1 MLDKLFAHALK
12 YSLSSLLVTL
22 AGFIS
27 FPIFTR
33 LFTVAE
39 YGLISYVSSALM
51 VLVVLGKLGLQHAIV
66 RFHAEVDAGK
76 RATTPAEYLSTVY
89 YGLGLTSVAAM
100 ALGFALGLLIPDS
113 WLSEPA
119 VRAVLLVSL
128 PLVPVRVL
136 DSAVSNVLRAQQRS
150 TLLSSYTAIR
160 RYAVL
165 GLVVLAVLAVES
177 SVMAFYLATLVAE
190 LVATGV
196 MLVYAMRGLGVRPAA
211 LRQPLLREMLAFGL
225 PMIVYDLSGVVLH
238 LGDRFFIEALLGPEA
253 LGVYSAA
260 YNMCDYASVIL
271 LTSLNQALTPMYLKI
286 WETEGKAATQAFV
299 QRSLHAYLIASAA
312 IMAAI
317 CAMGADALTLL
328 ATERYRSGAVVIP
341 AVMLAMLL
349 AGCMPLIGAGL
360 HIAKQTRTLMLMI
373 LASAIV
379 NMGLNALLIPRLG
392 LLGAAYATLGC
403 YVLEVTG
410 AGLLAAR
417 VLPVRV
423 PVLDIVKF
431 TACGGLTYA
440 AMQAVNDGGPLH
452 RLILE
457 GVTGLLVFVLA
468 LLVCDARCRD
478 AARGLLQRRRVA

>member
-1 MLDKLFAHALK
+1 
-12 YSLSSLLVTL
+12 
-22 AGFIS
+22 
-27 FPIFTR
+27 
-33 LFTVAE
+33 
-39 YGLISYVSSALM
+39 
-51 VLVVLGKLGLQHAIV
+51 
-66 RFHAEVDAGK
+66 
-76 RATTPAEYLSTVY
+76 
-89 YGLGLTSVAAM
+89 M
-100 ALGFALGLLIPDS
+100 ALGLAIGLLVPDA

-119 VRAVLLVSL
+119 VRVVLLISL

-150 TLLSSYTAIR
+150 TLLSSYTAVR

-165 GLVVLAVLAVES
+165 GLVVLATLGIDA
-177 SVMAFYLATLVAE
+177 SVMAFYVATLVAE

-196 MLVYAMRGLGVRPAA
+196 MLVYAMRGLGVRPGA
-211 LRQPLLREMLAFGL
+211 LRTPLLREMLGFGL

-238 LGDRFFIEALLGPEA
+238 LGDRFFIEGMLGPEA

-271 LTSLNQALTPMYLKI
+271 LTSLNQALTPMYLKL

-299 QRSLHAYLIASAA
+299 ERSLHAYLIASAA

-328 ATERYRSGAVVIP
+328 ATERYRPGAVIIP
-341 AVMLAMLL
+341 PVMLAMLL

-379 NMGLNALLIPRLG
+379 NLVLNTLLIPRLG

-403 YVLEVTG
+403 YVMEVVG

-423 PVLDIVKF
+423 PVFDLLKF
-431 TACGGLTYA
+431 SACGAAAYA
-440 AMQAVNDGGPLH
+440 AMQAVNEAGPLWM
-452 RLILE
+452 LIVE
-457 GVTGLLVFVLA
+457 GSVGLAVFALAVLA
-468 LLVCDARCRD
+468 CDARSRD
-478 AARGLLQRRRVA
+478 TARGLLQRRRRPA